1 MALSENLPY
10 LRTRHNLTQEQLAEK
25 LEVSRQS
32 VSKWESGASYP
43 EMETILK
50 LCDIFHIDMDT
61 LLRGSAEK
69 SLSEDSAGYDRF
81 MNLFSL
87 KVAGAVAGYIVGAAA
102 MGLCNVLGL
111 SEMVSMVLLLAA
123 VCLRIFVIPRFQYV
137 PGKLQLLLEEVVG
150 LFDRMSQ
157 ASSPH
162 RFGFL
167 GAYIFAAGSFIF
179 TGTLFEL
186 LGLQAITVHG
196 HPVTLP
202 APLSDINSAIAL
214 GTLSYLVIL
223 SGGIAS
229 NGLQGVRMTL
239 KEFSLPISMSFRL
252 FGALLSGLLVTELV
266 YYYISLSFVLPVVVG
281 VLFTLLHALIQTY
294 VLTML
299 TALYYGEVS
308 EKPKERKKKPKK
320 KWFARHRHK

>member
-123 VCLRIFVIPRFQYV
+123 VAVSTIVLIASGMEEDNFRKQNPTINDFYTEGQKQQFRRRLIWYV
-137 PGKLQLLLEEVVG
+137 
-150 LFDRMSQ
+150 
-157 ASSPH
+157 
-162 RFGFL
+162 
-167 GAYIFAAGSFIF
+167 AGSVGAI
-179 TGTLFEL
+179 LF
-186 LGLQAITVHG
+186 G
-196 HPVTLP
+196 
-202 APLSDINSAIAL
+202 
-214 GTLSYLVIL
+214 VIL
-223 SGGIAS
+223 LMLTDG
-229 NGLQGVRMTL
+229 N
-239 KEFSLPISMSFRL
+239 
-252 FGALLSGLLVTELV
+252 LV
-266 YYYISLSFVLPVVVG
+266 YEEWMGCLFLLIVAGAVFFLVYGGMLEDKYNIARYNWRNNPSSEDKARRRRVHTAYSLIMIL
-281 VLFTLLHALIQTY
+281 A
-294 VLTML
+294 
-299 TALYYGEVS
+299 TALYVGLGMASGGWALAAVIYPVAGILCAAAHVLLG
-308 EKPKERKKKPKK
+308 PKMDEQ
-320 KWFARHRHK
+320 

>member
-111 SEMVSMVLLLAA
+111 SEMVSMVLLLAVVA
-123 VCLRIFVIPRFQYV
+123 VSTIVLIASGMEEDNFRKQNPTINDFYTEGQKQQFRRRLIWYV
-137 PGKLQLLLEEVVG
+137 
-150 LFDRMSQ
+150 
-157 ASSPH
+157 
-162 RFGFL
+162 
-167 GAYIFAAGSFIF
+167 AGSVGAI
-179 TGTLFEL
+179 LF
-186 LGLQAITVHG
+186 G
-196 HPVTLP
+196 
-202 APLSDINSAIAL
+202 
-214 GTLSYLVIL
+214 VIL
-223 SGGIAS
+223 LMLTDG
-229 NGLQGVRMTL
+229 N
-239 KEFSLPISMSFRL
+239 
-252 FGALLSGLLVTELV
+252 LV
-266 YYYISLSFVLPVVVG
+266 YEEWMGCLFLLIVAGAVFFLVYGGMLEDKYNIARYNWRNNPSSEDKVRRRRVHTAYSLIMIL
-281 VLFTLLHALIQTY
+281 A
-294 VLTML
+294 
-299 TALYYGEVS
+299 TALYVGLGMASGGWALAAVIYPVAGILCAAAHVLLG
-308 EKPKERKKKPKK
+308 PKMDEQ
-320 KWFARHRHK
+320 